1 MAFCNSCGAPLT
13 PESQFCNKCG
23 APVGGPPAAA
33 PSGSAVPP
41 VSALPPAQSSNA
53 AKLVLIVVA
62 VIISLGILAVVA
74 VSIIGYHFAKN
85 SRVTQNGEHVKVE
98 TPFGTFS
105 ANDPEQ
111 AVRDLGVD
119 LYPGAQVLRSGS
131 AAANFGGIQTVTAN
145 FETPDSVDQVCS
157 FYKSKFPTANVT
169 SSGPDRCTI
178 ASTDQKNAITVN
190 VESTDGKTK
199 FQIASVTRNAKSSK
213 SE

>member
-1 MAFCNSCGAPLT
+1 MAFCNSCGAVLT
-13 PESQFCNKCG
+13 PESKFCNNCG
-23 APVGGPPAAA
+23 AAVGAAQTAPSAAA
-33 PSGSAVPP
+33 PASAPP
-41 VSALPPAQSSNA
+41 VAGSSNA
-53 AKLVLIVVA
+53 TKVVLLVVA
-62 VIISLGILAVVA
+62 VIISLGILAVIA

-85 SRVTQNGEHVKVE
+85 SRVTQSGEHVKVE

-119 LYPGAQVLRSGS
+119 VYPGAQVLKSGS
-131 AAANFGGIQTVTAN
+131 AAASFGGIQTVTAN
-145 FETPDSVDQVCS
+145 FETSDSVEKVCN

-169 SSGPDRCTI
+169 SSDPDRCTI

-190 VESTDGKTK
+190 VESVDGKTK
-199 FQIASVTRNAKSSK
+199 FQIASVIKNAKSSK